1 MGWGA
6 ISKEENIIFA
16 RDVFFWWD
24 ADCFFFSL
32 QDGEGHVTV
41 DLAGT
46 DKTIS
51 YWLIKTPFLM
61 KVKTAIRSGPKCRFG
76 IIGFSTSDAIL
87 DLWFFFHNFKQ
98 YL

>member
-61 KVKTAIRSGPKCRFG
+61 KVETAIRSGPKCRFG

-87 DLWFFFHNFKQ
+87 GL
-98 YL
+98 